1 MYKFVI
7 KTNDTATK
15 DAGLVYVSGIY
26 QTSMWCDRVTEWDDP
41 VIGWMSCSIDKSAAE
56 RGSLLV
62 DVEVC
67 IVWHTL
73 VFPFFLNHMWSSCA
87 VCDPLTWTHFI
98 SSTVNWLCLH
108 TLLCNVLLHA
118 LSATL
123 RNDNSAPWHGLSTL
137 KKAFGLKFRFLCC
150 KYCTYCI
157 SKATFRNRNIRLA
170 SYFYL
175 MEIISTLLDFSKGY
189 IKE

>member
-1 MYKFVI
+1 M
-7 KTNDTATK
+7 N
-15 DAGLVYVSGIY
+15 GIY
-26 QTSMWCDRVTEWDDP
+26 LTSVWCDRVTEWEDL
-41 VIGWMSCSIDKSAAE
+41 VIGWMSSSIDKSAAE

-67 IVWHTL
+67 KHDTL
-73 VFPFFLNHMWSSCA
+73 LSSLFLNYMWSSCA

-108 TLLCNVLLHA
+108 SLLCNVLLHA

-123 RNDNSAPWHGLSTL
+123 QNDDSAPWHGLSTF
-137 KKAFGLKFRFLCC
+137 KKAFGLKFRYFCC
-150 KYCTYCI
+150 KYFTYCI
-157 SKATFRNRNIRLA
+157 SKATFRNRNISLT

-175 MEIISTLLDFSKGY
+175 KEIISALLDFSKGY
-189 IKE
+189 I

>member
-137 KKAFGLKFRFLCC
+137 KKAFFSVVNIVPIVSLRPLSETGILVLSHIFTWRKSFLH
-150 KYCTYCI
+150 Y
-157 SKATFRNRNIRLA
+157 
-170 SYFYL
+170 
-175 MEIISTLLDFSKGY
+175 
-189 IKE
+189 